1 MTERRGATILA
12 ADVAGYTA
20 MMQADEEQAFARV
33 SALIDLVCATVA
45 EAGGRVVSIAGDG
58 LIAHFATPAAALR
71 AARRFQGAI
80 AEANLDE
87 AEDQRVL
94 CRVGINLGE
103 VVISGEKVFG
113 GVVNV
118 AARLQNIAQ
127 PGGIIVSG
135 PVHEAVRGAVDCAFE
150 DLGALEVR
158 GVAQRVRCFRVL
170 GPEAAA
176 PRAYLPLPDKPSIA
190 VLPFA
195 NLSADPEQE
204 YFADGVVEDIINAL
218 SRIRSLFVI
227 ARGSSFAYRSREVP
241 VSQIGRELGVRYALD
256 GTVRRAGDRI
266 RITGH
271 LVEAESG
278 IQLWAGKFDGDVAD
292 MFALQDRV
300 TESVAA
306 VIEPRLLFAEVE
318 RVARRPPENIQAHDL
333 FLRATGHFYRMTRD
347 DIEKAKE
354 LTDRALRLDPESAR
368 NLALGARCRLHRKV
382 QGWVPP
388 EHPSIAEGARMGRRA
403 AELAMDDSEV
413 LWMGGI
419 VVALAGGDVAGGI
432 ALIDRALQINPNSAD
447 ALTYSGMARAYLG
460 ESDVALAHLERAHR
474 LSPLDAQTYNKF
486 LAAAFACFT
495 AGRYEESLEW
505 TGRTLKEKA
514 DYVPAWRMRAACF
527 GLLDRIDEG
536 REAVLRLLALSP
548 HETQSS
554 LRTYYSVAIKK
565 PEAVDAFVEGARRA
579 GLPDGDDTSGS
590 RLAATV
596 IRQSRAPG
604 IARRSTIQ

>member
-1 MTERRGATILA
+1 
-12 ADVAGYTA
+12 
-20 MMQADEEQAFARV
+20 MMLADEERTFERV
-33 SALIDLVCATVA
+33 SALIEHVSATIA
-45 EAGGRVVSIAGDG
+45 GAGGRVVSVAGDG
-58 LIAHFATPAAALR
+58 LIAYFDAAPPALAAAR
-71 AARRFQGAI
+71 QFQGDLS
-80 AEANLDE
+80 EAGGAE

-103 VVISGEKVFG
+103 VLVSGDKVFG

-118 AARLQNIAQ
+118 AARLQNIAR

-135 PVHEAVRGAVDCAFE
+135 AVREAVRGTLDCDFE
-150 DLGALEVR
+150 DLGALDVR
-158 GVAQRVRCFRVL
+158 GVTPRVRCFRVL
-170 GPEAAA
+170 DADAGA
-176 PRAYLPLPDKPSIA
+176 PPDFPALPDKPSIA

-195 NLSADPEQE
+195 NLSTDPEQE
-204 YFADGVVEDIINAL
+204 FLADGVAEDIINAL

-227 ARGSSFAYRSREVP
+227 ARGSSFAYRNRSVP

-266 RITGH
+266 RIAGH
-271 LVEAESG
+271 LVEAETG
-278 IQLWAGKFDGDVAD
+278 IQLWAGRFEGEVAD

-300 TESVAA
+300 TEGVAA

-318 RVARRPPENIQAHDL
+318 RVARRPPENIQAYDL

-347 DIEKAKE
+347 DIEMAKE

-388 EHPSIAEGARMGRRA
+388 DHPSIAEGARMGRRA

-413 LWMGGI
+413 LWMAGI

-486 LAAAFACFT
+486 LAAAFATFT
-495 AGRYEESLEW
+495 AGRYEESLDW
-505 TGRTLKEKA
+505 TDRTLREKA

-527 GLLDRIDEG
+527 GLLGRIDEG
-536 REAVLRLLALSP
+536 REAVLRLLAFSP
-548 HETQSS
+548 RETQASI
-554 LRTYYSVAIKK
+554 RTYYSVSIKK
-565 PEAVDAFVEGARRA
+565 PGAVDAFVEGLRRA
-579 GLPDGDDTSGS
+579 GMPPGGD
-590 RLAATV
+590 
-596 IRQSRAPG
+596 AP
-604 IARRSTIQ
+604 AMTA

>member
-1 MTERRGATILA
+1 MTERRSATILA

-20 MMQADEEQAFARV
+20 MMQSDEERAFERV
-33 SALIDLVCATVA
+33 SALIEQVSRVIA
-45 EAGGRVVSIAGDG
+45 EEDGRVVSIAGDG
-58 LIAHFATPAAALR
+58 LIACFDSAPRSLR
-71 AARRFQGAI
+71 AARQFQDALVDAAS
-80 AEANLDE
+80 AEP
-87 AEDQRVL
+87 EDQRVL
-94 CRVGINLGE
+94 CRVGINSGE
-103 VVISGEKVFG
+103 VVMRGEKVFG
-113 GVVNV
+113 SVVNV
-118 AARLQNIAQ
+118 AARLQNIAP

-135 PVHEAVRGAVDCAFE
+135 PVYEAVRGAVDCGFE

-158 GVAQRVRCFRVL
+158 GVAERVRCFRVL
-170 GPEAAA
+170 SAEIAGQ
-176 PRAYLPLPDKPSIA
+176 RAFPPLPDKPSIA

-195 NLSADPEQE
+195 NMSTDPEQE
-204 YFADGVVEDIINAL
+204 FLADGVAEDIINTL

-227 ARGSSFAYRSREVP
+227 ARGSSFTYRNRNVP

-266 RITGH
+266 RIASH

-278 IQLWAGKFDGDVAD
+278 IQIWAGQFEGEVAD
-292 MFALQDRV
+292 IFALQDRV
-300 TESVAA
+300 TEGVAA

-318 RVARRPPENIQAHDL
+318 RVARRPPESIQAYDL

-368 NLALGARCRLHRKV
+368 NLALGGRCRLHRKV

-388 EHPSIAEGARMGRRA
+388 GHPSIAEGARMGRRA

-413 LWMGGI
+413 LWMAGI
-419 VVALAGGDVAGGI
+419 VVALAGGDVTGGI

-495 AGRYEESLEW
+495 AARYEESLEW
-505 TGRTLKEKA
+505 TDRTLKAKA

-527 GLLDRIDEG
+527 GLLGRFDEG
-536 REAVLRLLALSP
+536 REAVLRLLSFSP
-548 HETQSS
+548 HETQASI
-554 LRTYYSVAIKK
+554 RAYYSVSIKK
-565 PEAVDAFVEGARRA
+565 PSAVDAFVEGLRRVGMPPGEEA
-579 GLPDGDDTSGS
+579 P
-590 RLAATV
+590 AT
-596 IRQSRAPG
+596 
-604 IARRSTIQ
+604 TI

>member
-1 MTERRGATILA
+1 MTERRSATILA

-20 MMQADEEQAFARV
+20 MMQSDEERAFERV
-33 SALIDLVCATVA
+33 SALIDQISRTIS
-45 EAGGRVVSIAGDG
+45 ESGGRVVSIAGDG
-58 LIAHFATPAAALR
+58 LISCFDAAPSALR
-71 AARRFQGAI
+71 AARQFQDDL
-80 AEANLDE
+80 AEAAAAE
-87 AEDQRVL
+87 PEDQRLL
-94 CRVGINLGE
+94 CRVGIHSGE
-103 VVISGEKVFG
+103 VVMRGEKVFG
-113 GVVNV
+113 SVVNV

-135 PVHEAVRGAVDCAFE
+135 PVHEAVRGAVDCGFE

-158 GVAQRVRCFRVL
+158 GVAERVRCFRVL
-170 GPEAAA
+170 SAEVADQRDFP
-176 PRAYLPLPDKPSIA
+176 PLPDKPSIA

-195 NLSADPEQE
+195 NMSTDPEQE
-204 YFADGVVEDIINAL
+204 FLADGVAEDIINTL

-227 ARGSSFAYRSREVP
+227 ARGSSFTYRNRDVP

-266 RITGH
+266 RIASH

-278 IQLWAGKFDGDVAD
+278 IQIWAGQFEGEVAD
-292 MFALQDRV
+292 IFALQDRV
-300 TESVAA
+300 TEGVAA

-318 RVARRPPENIQAHDL
+318 RVARRPPENIQAYDL

-368 NLALGARCRLHRKV
+368 NLALGGRCRLHRKV

-388 EHPSIAEGARMGRRA
+388 DHPSIAEGARMARRA

-413 LWMGGI
+413 LWMAGI

-495 AGRYEESLEW
+495 AARYEESLEW
-505 TGRTLKEKA
+505 TDRTLKEKA

-527 GLLDRIDEG
+527 GLLGRHDEG
-536 REAVLRLLALSP
+536 REAVLRLLAFSP
-548 HETQSS
+548 HETQASI
-554 LRTYYSVAIKK
+554 RTYYSVSIKK
-565 PEAVDAFVEGARRA
+565 PSAVDAFVEGLRLVGMPAGDEAQARSA
-579 GLPDGDDTSGS
+579 
-590 RLAATV
+590 
-596 IRQSRAPG
+596 
-604 IARRSTIQ
+604 

>member
-1 MTERRGATILA
+1 MIERRSATILA

-20 MMQADEEQAFARV
+20 LLQSDEERAFARV
-33 SALIDLVCATVA
+33 SALIDQVSEAIS

-58 LIAHFATPAAALR
+58 LIAYFDHASSALR
-71 AARRFQGAI
+71 AARQFQDAL
-80 AEANLDE
+80 AEAARSE
-87 AEDQRVL
+87 PEDQRVL

-113 GVVNV
+113 SVVNV

-135 PVHEAVRGAVDCAFE
+135 PVHEAVRGAVDCRFE

-158 GVAQRVRCFRVL
+158 GVTPKVRCFRVL
-170 GPEAAA
+170 SAELAA
-176 PRAYLPLPDKPSIA
+176 PRAFPALPDKPSIA
-190 VLPFA
+190 VLPFV

-204 YFADGVVEDIINAL
+204 FLADGVAEDIINTL

-227 ARGSSFAYRSREVP
+227 ARSSSFTYRNRNVP

-266 RITGH
+266 RIASH
-271 LVEAESG
+271 LVEADTG
-278 IQLWAGKFDGDVAD
+278 IQLWAGRFEGEVAD

-300 TESVAA
+300 TEGVAA

-318 RVARRPPENIQAHDL
+318 RVARRPPENIQAYDL
-333 FLRATGHFYRMTRD
+333 FLRATGHFYRMTRE
-347 DIEKAKE
+347 DIEQAKE

-368 NLALGARCRLHRKV
+368 NLALGGRCRLHRKV

-388 EHPSIAEGARMGRRA
+388 GHHSIAEGARMARRA

-413 LWMGGI
+413 LWMAGI
-419 VVALAGGDVAGGI
+419 VIALAGGDVAGGI

-460 ESDVALAHLERAHR
+460 DSDVALAHLERAHR

-505 TGRTLKEKA
+505 TDRTLKEKA

-527 GLLDRIDEG
+527 GLLGRLDEG
-536 REAVLRLLALSP
+536 REAVLRLLAFSP
-548 HETQSS
+548 QETQASI
-554 LRTYYSVAIKK
+554 RAYYSVSIKK
-565 PEAVDAFVEGARRA
+565 PGAVDAFVEGLRRVEM
-579 GLPDGDDTSGS
+579 PPGDEAP
-590 RLAATV
+590 AAT
-596 IRQSRAPG
+596 A
-604 IARRSTIQ
+604 

>member
-1 MTERRGATILA
+1 MTERRSATILA

-20 MMQADEEQAFARV
+20 LMQSDEERAFERV
-33 SALIDLVCATVA
+33 SALIEQISRAIS
-45 EAGGRVVSIAGDG
+45 EADGRVVSIAGDG
-58 LIAHFATPAAALR
+58 LIAYFEDASSALR
-71 AARRFQGAI
+71 AARQFQDALAQVAM
-80 AEANLDE
+80 AEP
-87 AEDQRVL
+87 EDQRIL

-103 VVISGEKVFG
+103 VVIGGEKVFG
-113 GVVNV
+113 SVVNV

-135 PVHEAVRGAVDCAFE
+135 PVHEAVRGAVDCGFE

-158 GVAQRVRCFRVL
+158 GVTPRVRSFRVL
-170 GPEAAA
+170 SAGLAA
-176 PRAYLPLPDKPSIA
+176 PREFPALPDKPSIA

-204 YFADGVVEDIINAL
+204 FLADGVAEDIINTL

-227 ARGSSFAYRSREVP
+227 ARGSSFTYRNRDVP

-266 RITGH
+266 RIASH

-278 IQLWAGKFDGDVAD
+278 IQLWAGRFEGEVAD

-300 TESVAA
+300 TEGVAA

-318 RVARRPPENIQAHDL
+318 RVARRPPENIQAYDL

-347 DIEKAKE
+347 DIEQAKE

-368 NLALGARCRLHRKV
+368 NLALGGRCRLHRKV

-388 EHPSIAEGARMGRRA
+388 DHPSIAEGARMGRRA

-413 LWMGGI
+413 LWMAGI
-419 VVALAGGDVAGGI
+419 VIALAGGDVTGGI

-460 ESDVALAHLERAHR
+460 DSDVALAHLERAHR

-505 TGRTLKEKA
+505 TDRTLKEKA

-527 GLLDRIDEG
+527 GLLGRLDEG
-536 REAVLRLLALSP
+536 REAVLRLLAFSP
-548 HETQSS
+548 RETQASI
-554 LRTYYSVAIKK
+554 RTYYSVSIKK
-565 PEAVDAFVEGARRA
+565 PDAVDAFVEGLRRV
-579 GLPDGDDTSGS
+579 GMPPGDE
-590 RLAATV
+590 APAMTV
-596 IRQSRAPG
+596 
-604 IARRSTIQ
+604 